1 MAAPLFFQ
9 ISLGRVLER
18 TRDGDGPY
26 TELQLYD
33 SRRPTPGQVSAPSP
47 SQPPDPIGRAS

>member
-26 TELQLYD
+26 TEIQLYD
-33 SRRPTPGQVSAPSP
+33 SRFPHPGHQAAPPPSEAHNPVESAS
-47 SQPPDPIGRAS
+47 